1 VSDVPRGALHH
12 LELYVSE
19 LERSV
24 DFWGWLLGWLGY
36 GPYQEW
42 DEGVSFRSGETYLAF
57 VEAPDGG
64 AGLDRRAVGLN
75 HLAFRAPSASD
86 VDALTELLR
95 ERDVRILYEDRH
107 PHAGGPDHYAVFFE
121 DPDGL
126 KVEVVS
132 ARPPAE

>member
-1 VSDVPRGALHH
+1 MSQAVRGPLSH
-12 LELYVSE
+12 LELYVSD

-24 DFWGWLLGWLGY
+24 DHWTWILGWLGY

-42 DEGVSFRSGETYLAF
+42 DEGVSFRADGTYLAF
-57 VEAPDGG
+57 VQAPEGA

-75 HLAFRAPSASD
+75 HIAFRVGSTAE
-86 VDALTELLR
+86 VDELTAELR
-95 ERDVRILYEDRH
+95 ERGVRILYEDRH

-126 KVEVVS
+126 KVEVV
-132 ARPPAE
+132 ATG